1 MEIKMDTTS
10 KTLVFWLAL
19 LVTAAL
25 LYGMVQHRTRNPHH
39 DLFGGGQLLAV
50 RRNLTRAESVHLCGP
65 TFRLVVITIAV
76 TLTIRF

>member
-1 MEIKMDTTS
+1 VGYRADRS
-10 KTLVFWLAL
+10 HRSPGDLVAIFRNAHR
-19 LVTAAL
+19 
-25 LYGMVQHRTRNPHH
+25 GMVQHRTRNPHH